1 MESYS
6 TGNKTV
12 DQVGKINFIGNVI
25 PHTWY
30 KTILRE
36 NGKPNVNAIIILSDI
51 VYWYRPKEVRDEYSG
66 QLIGFEK
73 KFKADALQRSYEQI
87 AEMFGMTKRQ
97 ASDAVIDLEKLGV
110 IRRDFRLY
118 DIYGNKLGT
127 VLYIL
132 LNVDRLYELTFPDG
146 NEDGI
151 SPSQNNVRG
160 VTLKRDGG
168 SEIMQGDFHYDVDGV
183 TLQRDPY
190 TKNKQKNSTKI
201 TSDISTTTED
211 DIQSV
216 VERAKQIFFDTSVPE
231 RDIPAIVKAADYDIA
246 KVIKAK
252 ELFLTQTSKI
262 NNVTGWIISAIE
274 NDYEVKS
281 KPKKTAFNNISQ
293 QREYDFQELE
303 RRLLNK

>member
-6 TGNKTV
+6 TGNITV

-201 TSDISTTTED
+201 TSDISTTTEE
-211 DIQSV
+211 DIKSV

-252 ELFLTQTSKI
+252 DLFLTQTSKI
-262 NNVTGWIISAIE
+262 NNVTGWFISAIE

>member
-168 SEIMQGDFHYDVDGV
+168 SEIMQGDFHYDVEGV

-201 TSDISTTTED
+201 TSDISTTEED
-211 DIQSV
+211 IKSV
-216 VERAKQIFFDTSVPE
+216 VERAKQIFFDTNVPE

-293 QREYDFQELE
+293 QREYNFQELE